1 MRQSESQLSLMPMC
15 AYEPQRMRNLCE
27 FDSPLSSMIRRMMKA
42 GARGEGRCWCFS
54 DRILCSW
61 KLEVCVDWVPL
72 CLWVW
77 TEPNHRISN
86 LFQDKGTFSVPPGS
100 FALWLVGRNLRDD
113 SGRLILRCC
122 SAHGRLMSGGDGN
135 AGSPFYFCLDGLLL
149 RCLAIGTVV

>member
-1 MRQSESQLSLMPMC
+1 MFAVRQSESQLSLMPMC

-86 LFQDKGTFSVPPGS
+86 LLKSMFRTHFLLGFLVNLLDNSTQGSFCPHPPGPPTC
-100 FALWLVGRNLRDD
+100 FASPSALSGLRVQR
-113 SGRLILRCC
+113 SMTRVV
-122 SAHGRLMSGGDGN
+122 SA
-135 AGSPFYFCLDGLLL
+135 LL
-149 RCLAIGTVV
+149 GF